1 MSSKEVE
8 LEKEDTNTQGNQDE
22 GDKNLDALVENEEF
36 DVEDDEESE
45 SDDDDND
52 DDGEESDGDD
62 DEEGEDDE
70 TENVEEGVSEEDDN
84 EDGDDAEDDEE
95 SEEGDDDD
103 DEEDEDEDAEQ
114 GEEAEN
120 AEDSSSGD
128 ENCDRCPICLN
139 RLRVQDIG
147 TPESCDHSFC
157 LECIQEWAKNV
168 NTCPVDRQV
177 FRIILARH
185 AGEEKIFKQFPVEN
199 SHQENEEVED
209 DPTYCEVCGRS
220 DREDRLLLCDR
231 CDLGYHCDCLE
242 PPLASVPVH
251 EWFCPDCQQSRIT
264 VDPEH
269 HGSGRQIARTR
280 VSERVRRLIA
290 EARAERAERRR
301 RIAEMIVAQ
310 EALEGAEATLEP
322 SVSAT
327 TSTATVAR
335 KKKTT
340 RKRRTSKKK
349 TVRKRKKTTKKRK
362 TKRKSTGKKTKT
374 RKRKSKGKGKRKVKK
389 RRLASSVSSTA
400 LARTAISRAVTS
412 VKGRIADKLGLSKP
426 PAGRSI
432 PMQKLPPSGTRQEG
446 PARSAADYGSSAL
459 SILGSKDELYLFADQ
474 EGEERQPVSQPAISA
489 EALLSRS
496 ARSSHKPLSFSP
508 VKKKI
513 VVKEAASA
521 TTSTSAVSGGFD
533 LLGSILQ
540 NQDLLH
546 KGSKHVTINR
556 DGSLSASNSGL
567 LPRSSTQIRTTE
579 STASV
584 RPSSPEVRKST
595 ESQNTSPSVSLTR
608 ESKSATSIS
617 HSKSQLPRSVSF
629 SGTSVSSADTPDNLG
644 TVHDDRLVTETT
656 SLASVEL
663 QSKNLATV
671 KDMNS
676 GGSKSGVLSDML
688 DSDTKYSCLSMDIS
702 VDATQDSNAAELPTE
717 TEQCHLASVEVAKLD
732 DSSENVYSSTASS
745 GSADMENGIEF
756 NFADVRKTEQEGKPL
771 TSSESSSDGV
781 DNIKSNN
788 SPSVGS
794 RGSDTVLNTNIN
806 DSPDQETVDV
816 KSGVDL
822 EADAIFSNNAR
833 LNAEEDAGNN
843 SIGFSTPTSSQ
854 TSLRNFAAVSSD
866 LNSVH
871 DDSSVGIMK
880 RNFDILVSTS
890 SNLAGYESGEENDN
904 IEGYIPNPPD
914 REEGEA
920 SESDEDEVKE
930 EGRQRAEDDQEEG
943 EIVDEEERER
953 DPERRNMC
961 EGNDDSGGLD
971 VNAIHIEEMEIGTF
985 RKRSMSQNEDNNN
998 EDNKRIRIDEGT
1010 TNGTETKQCTVEEK
1024 NEEVE
1029 SDDDDDDD
1037 HFRKPGGRSSFMLS
1051 SLLSSLKAGNFDGA
1065 SGDDKNRGMVEKKAE
1080 AERPTVEKFKAER
1093 QKSEPDKK
1101 MEEVTMKPVS
1111 ILDFIGGA
1119 SSKFGL
1125 QPEEIDNEIAKEV
1138 ERPRAERPK
1147 VESKKSEPDKKVE
1160 EVTIKPLSLLDF
1172 ISYASEKFGLQG
1184 DDRDNEIAED
1194 VERPRLERQKSEP
1207 EKEEEQET
1215 ISSISILD
1223 FIGDASAKKFGLQGD
1238 EKDQK
1243 RGAQDGGYHRGYS
1256 GYSGGNSFGHRDS
1269 RFNGDR
1275 RRNQWQRDR
1284 RTGDLETGH
1293 DSGDVQPRSFDR
1305 RRDSWQEEEKRLGS
1319 RDHRTSNQRSDS
1331 YEQKSTKSHHGRE
1344 SEKGYRKRDSESSE
1358 RVVRSRSRSGSRS
1371 PRRKGEKRKKDK
1383 YHEEKNKHDKTRK
1396 SRWNQETVELNEKE
1410 DGKQDVVTKP
1420 KKDDNDVSKV
1430 QANGYPTHT
1439 APEARLVASEQYQS
1453 HQYPPGAAAYPYSRA
1468 PMHPM
1473 VRPSPHLPPHIQAQ
1487 MHPHIPPPGLPFNNS
1502 ASLGQPPY
1510 SQTHHGHSVQQVRP
1524 LHTGT
1529 QPHHQGF
1536 PASYYPHPTG
1546 VPPRVPPPPPHPYP
1560 HAMYPGNVHYPPQP
1574 GQSAA
1579 PLAHQAQA
1587 SQPHSGYPRYPQP
1600 VAHSYTQPV
1609 PHAAYPPRP
1618 AVPGAVPATAYTAV
1632 TAAATP
1638 AAPVYPQQQ
1647 PPSAPTPPAMPRY
1660 NYPAVTTKPEA
1671 TVAHSVTSVKPES
1684 ISAASAPAPPE
1695 AHKNPYK
1702 HAQKAKETVKESPVK
1717 DIKPARARYPVSPP
1731 PAAPIKGI
1739 TTYDKVDSSI
1749 LLNEV
1754 KKGFRQL
1761 VEDAVR
1767 SALKG
1772 AWSLKKITKE
1782 EYKDIFKKS
1791 VEKVCGSKETVVH
1804 QEKIQLLVNA
1814 YVSKTRKLRTASNN

>member
-1 MSSKEVE
+1 MNNTDKQEVISFIH
-8 LEKEDTNTQGNQDE
+8 L
-22 GDKNLDALVENEEF
+22 LY
-36 DVEDDEESE
+36 
-45 SDDDDND
+45 
-52 DDGEESDGDD
+52 
-62 DEEGEDDE
+62 
-70 TENVEEGVSEEDDN
+70 TENN
-84 EDGDDAEDDEE
+84 
-95 SEEGDDDD
+95 
-103 DEEDEDEDAEQ
+103 
-114 GEEAEN
+114 
-120 AEDSSSGD
+120 
-128 ENCDRCPICLN
+128 
-139 RLRVQDIG
+139 
-147 TPESCDHSFC
+147 F
-157 LECIQEWAKNV
+157 
-168 NTCPVDRQV
+168 
-177 FRIILARH
+177 
-185 AGEEKIFKQFPVEN
+185 
-199 SHQENEEVED
+199 
-209 DPTYCEVCGRS
+209 
-220 DREDRLLLCDR
+220 
-231 CDLGYHCDCLE
+231 
-242 PPLASVPVH
+242 
-251 EWFCPDCQQSRIT
+251 
-264 VDPEH
+264 
-269 HGSGRQIARTR
+269 
-280 VSERVRRLIA
+280 
-290 EARAERAERRR
+290 
-301 RIAEMIVAQ
+301 
-310 EALEGAEATLEP
+310 
-322 SVSAT
+322 
-327 TSTATVAR
+327 
-335 KKKTT
+335 
-340 RKRRTSKKK
+340 
-349 TVRKRKKTTKKRK
+349 
-362 TKRKSTGKKTKT
+362 
-374 RKRKSKGKGKRKVKK
+374 
-389 RRLASSVSSTA
+389 
-400 LARTAISRAVTS
+400 
-412 VKGRIADKLGLSKP
+412 
-426 PAGRSI
+426 
-432 PMQKLPPSGTRQEG
+432 
-446 PARSAADYGSSAL
+446 
-459 SILGSKDELYLFADQ
+459 
-474 EGEERQPVSQPAISA
+474 
-489 EALLSRS
+489 
-496 ARSSHKPLSFSP
+496 FS
-508 VKKKI
+508 
-513 VVKEAASA
+513 
-521 TTSTSAVSGGFD
+521 
-533 LLGSILQ
+533 
-540 NQDLLH
+540 
-546 KGSKHVTINR
+546 
-556 DGSLSASNSGL
+556 GSLSASNSGL
-567 LPRSSTQIRTTE
+567 LSRSSTQIRATE
-579 STASV
+579 STTSV
-584 RPSSPEVRKST
+584 QPSPPEVRKST
-595 ESQNTSPSVSLTR
+595 DSQSTSACVSLSR

-617 HSKSQLPRSVSF
+617 PSKSLLPRSVSF
-629 SGTSVSSADTPDNLG
+629 SGISVSSANTPDNLG
-644 TVHDDRLVTETT
+644 AVHDVRLVTDTT
-656 SLASVEL
+656 TLASVEL

-676 GGSKSGVLSDML
+676 GSKSDILSDVL

-702 VDATQDSNAAELPTE
+702 VDATQDSNAVELPVE
-717 TEQCHLASVEVAKLD
+717 TEKRRLVSVEESKLD
-732 DSSENVYSSTASS
+732 DSNENIYSSTASS
-745 GSADMENGIEF
+745 GSTDMENRVEF
-756 NFADVRKTEQEGKPL
+756 NFADVRKTEQESKPL

-794 RGSDTVLNTNIN
+794 RESDTVLNTNII

-843 SIGFSTPTSSQ
+843 SIGFSTPTNSQ

-953 DPERRNMC
+953 DPERRNLC
-961 EGNDDSGGLD
+961 EGTEDSGGLD

-1010 TNGTETKQCTVEEK
+1010 TNGTETKQCTLEEN
-1024 NEEVE
+1024 NEEEE
-1029 SDDDDDDD
+1029 SDEDDE
-1037 HFRKPGGRSSFMLS
+1037 HFRKPAGRSSFMLS
-1051 SLLSSLKAGNFDGA
+1051 SLLSSLKAGNFDEA
-1065 SGDDKNRGMVEKKAE
+1065 AGDDNNRSRVDKKAE
-1080 AERPTVEKFKAER
+1080 AERPTVEKFKVEKFKAER
-1093 QKSEPDKK
+1093 QKSEQEKK

-1111 ILDFIGGA
+1111 ILDFIGDA

-1125 QPEEIDNEIAKEV
+1125 QPEEIDNNIAKEE

-1160 EVTIKPLSLLDF
+1160 GETIKPFSLLDF
-1172 ISYASEKFGLQG
+1172 ISYASEKFGLQAE
-1184 DDRDNEIAED
+1184 DRDKEIAEE
-1194 VERPRLERQKSEP
+1194 VERPRPERQKSES

-1238 EKDQK
+1238 DIDQK

-1256 GYSGGNSFGHRDS
+1256 SYSGGNSFGHRDS

-1284 RTGDLETGH
+1284 RTGDLESGH
-1293 DSGDVQPRSFDR
+1293 DSGDVLPRSFDR
-1305 RRDSWQEEEKRLGS
+1305 RRDSWQEEEKRSGS
-1319 RDHRTSNQRSDS
+1319 REHRTSNQRSDS

-1344 SEKGYRKRDSESSE
+1344 SEKGYRKRDNESSE
-1358 RVVRSRSRSGSRS
+1358 RLVRSRSRSGSRS
-1371 PRRKGEKRKKDK
+1371 PRRKGEKRKRDK

-1396 SRWNQETVELNEKE
+1396 SRWNQETVELSEKE
-1410 DGKQDVVTKP
+1410 DGKQDVVMKP

-1439 APEARLVASEQYQS
+1439 APEGRLVASEQYQS

-1468 PMHPM
+1468 PMPPM

-1487 MHPHIPPPGLPFNNS
+1487 MHSHIPPPGLPFNNS
-1502 ASLGQPPY
+1502 ASLSQPPY
-1510 SQTHHGHSVQQVRP
+1510 SQTHHGHSAQQLRP
-1524 LHTGT
+1524 LHTGA

-1560 HAMYPGNVHYPPQP
+1560 HAMYPGSVHYPPQP
-1574 GQSAA
+1574 GLSAA

-1609 PHAAYPPRP
+1609 QHAAYPPRP
-1618 AVPGAVPATAYTAV
+1618 AVPGAVPATAYTPV
-1632 TAAATP
+1632 TVAAAA
-1638 AAPVYPQQQ
+1638 AAPVYPQQH

-1660 NYPAVTTKPEA
+1660 NYPAVTTKPEPTA
-1671 TVAHSVTSVKPES
+1671 AHSVTSVKSES

-1702 HAQKAKETVKESPVK
+1702 HAQKAKETVKGSPVK

-1754 KKGFRQL
+1754 SVFVSIDNLSFSLMFLVIKLTIFWDVFLQL
-1761 VEDAVR
+1761 LFV
-1767 SALKG
+1767 
-1772 AWSLKKITKE
+1772 
-1782 EYKDIFKKS
+1782 
-1791 VEKVCGSKETVVH
+1791 VCGPESRIHYFIVL
-1804 QEKIQLLVNA
+1804 Q
-1814 YVSKTRKLRTASNN
+1814 